1 MSLSTIN
8 KITVL
13 GSGIMGHGIAQISAM
28 AGYDVALRDIEKSF
42 LDKAMEKI
50 KWSLNKLV
58 EKQKLSQTEADKI
71 FARIT
76 PVVDLEQALKG
87 TDQLI
92 EAVPEDMS
100 LKKKTYAEVDSF
112 AESKT
117 LYASNTSTLPITE
130 MAALTSRPQRF
141 VGLHFFNPPQLM
153 PLVEVIPGGKTN
165 QPVIDMAIG
174 LVQKLGKQPV
184 LCKKD
189 VAGFIVNRIFIPL
202 VHEAVY
208 CQERDNVPMTT
219 IDSAVKFKLSFP
231 MGIFELADYTGLD
244 VIHKA
249 TVEMHSRDK
258 KVIRPHPKIKQL
270 FDEKNLGQKSGRGFF
285 EYKGDRYERINLTE
299 QEAEK
304 YNATA
309 LIGVAANNAAWLI
322 SNGVCSK
329 EDLEKALKLGMG
341 LKKQLFTTVQEFGVK
356 NIIRNLQDLA
366 AKYGPFYDP
375 DPYLI
380 KYQD

>member
-1 MSLSTIN
+1 MSLSAIN
-8 KITVL
+8 KITIL
-13 GSGIMGHGIAQISAM
+13 GSGIMGHGIAQVSAM
-28 AGYDVALRDIEKSF
+28 AGYNVALRDIEQSF

-76 PVVDLEQALKG
+76 PVVDMKQALKG
-87 TDQLI
+87 TDLLI
-92 EAVPEDMS
+92 EAVPEDMN
-100 LKKKTYAEVDSF
+100 LKRKVYAEVDSF
-112 AESKT
+112 AESRT

-130 MAALTSRPQRF
+130 MAALTSRPDRF
-141 VGLHFFNPPQLM
+141 IGLHFFNPPQLM
-153 PLVEVIPGGKTN
+153 PLVEVIPGDKTN
-165 QPVIDMAIG
+165 QSMIDMTTG
-174 LVQKLGKQPV
+174 LVQKMGKQPV

-208 CQERDNVPMTT
+208 CQERDNIPMTT

-231 MGIFELADYTGLD
+231 MGIFELADYSGLD

-249 TVEMHSRDK
+249 TVEMYSRDK
-258 KVIRPHPKIKQL
+258 KVIRPHPKITQL
-270 FDEKNLGQKSGRGFF
+270 FDEKNLGQKSGKGFY
-285 EYKGDRYERINLTE
+285 EYKSDKYERINLTE
-299 QEAEK
+299 QEAAK
-304 YNATA
+304 YNPIA

-322 SNGVCSK
+322 SKGVCSK

-341 LKKQLFTTVQEFGVK
+341 LKKELFTTVQEFGVK
-356 NIIRNLQDLA
+356 NIVRSLQDLA
-366 AKYGPFYDP
+366 AKYGPFYGP
-375 DPYLI
+375 DPYLVN
-380 KYQD
+380 YQD